1 MEKVVIW
8 GASGHAMVIADIIN
22 LLGEYRI
29 FGFLDDMNPGR
40 RGTDFWGYK
49 ILGGAEQ
56 LDWLLEKD
64 IKKII
69 FGFGNNNARLRLA
82 DLVKTKGFQ
91 LISAIHPK
99 STIAKNV
106 NIAPGTVVTAG
117 AVINSGSQ
125 IGENVIINT
134 SSSVDHECIIGDG
147 AHISPGVHLGGQV
160 VIGRGS
166 WIGLGTCVI
175 DHILIGSNSMIGAG
189 SVVVENIP
197 DNVVAYGNP
206 AKIRKAR

>member
-1 MEKVVIW
+1 
-8 GASGHAMVIADIIN
+8 MVIADIIN
-22 LLGEYRI
+22 LLGEYQI

-40 RGTDFWGYK
+40 RGTDFLGYK

-56 LDWLLEKD
+56 LDWLMEKE
-64 IKKII
+64 IKKLI
-69 FGFGNNNARLRLA
+69 FGFGNNNARLRLT

-106 NIAPGTVVTAG
+106 HIAPGTVVTAG
-117 AVINSGSQ
+117 VVINSGSQ

-160 VIGRGS
+160 VVGRES
-166 WIGLGTCVI
+166 WIGIGACVM
-175 DHILIGSNSMIGAG
+175 DHILIGSNSVIGAG